1 MKSKIK
7 DILVLTIICFIC
19 GVLLYLTYNL
29 TWRYILKTIING
41 IKYENPTFVLLLGL
55 CSALAV
61 TNKFETAYIMGIC
74 VLIVLVISNFL
85 GFFNKKVS

>member
-1 MKSKIK
+1 M
-7 DILVLTIICFIC
+7 
-19 GVLLYLTYNL
+19 
-29 TWRYILKTIING
+29 KTIING

-85 GFFNKKVS
+85 VSLTRKLVREIHGGAIS